1 MDEQELIHRAGHG
14 SEEAFEQLIRV
25 YEKPVYN
32 LCLRMCRDRD
42 EAFDL
47 SQESFLKAWHA
58 ISTFHG
64 ESKFQTWLLRIAS
77 NTCIDFLRKK
87 KRRNTISMTELDDLD
102 QPIERQIADYS
113 QDPAL
118 LAEKA
123 QDHEA
128 VRAAMAALPVHDR
141 LILSMRAIEDMS
153 YQEIGDALELPPGTV
168 KSRISRA
175 REKIRRS
182 LGGNLS
188 AFSASDKR
196 KGGRTS

>member
-1 MDEQELIHRAGHG
+1 MENKALREAWLERAMEQY
-14 SEEAFEQLIRV
+14 EESL
-25 YEKPVYN
+25 
-32 LCLRMCRDRD
+32 LRMCFVYLGDAQLAED
-42 EAFDL
+42 AV
-47 SQESFLKAWHA
+47 QETFLKAYR
-58 ISTFHG
+58 SLSGFRG
-64 ESKFQTWLLRIAS
+64 EASEKTWLLRIAS

-128 VRAAMAALPVHDR
+128 VRAAMAALPAHDR

-175 REKIRRS
+175 REKIRRA

-188 AFSASDKR
+188 TFSASDKR